1 MKTPSFVRLA
11 SFGFTF
17 LVPALVLAQGPLS
30 PPPAGSLP
38 LTDEALDGSGAP
50 KISMKTLT
58 QTDPGQPI
66 PSRDPA
72 FAALNGSAGAYHITV
87 PGHYFLT
94 ENLVGDKPVIIE
106 SDGVTLDLRGF
117 EIRFVPSGAGAP
129 PVAITSLAGPTTY
142 DRIVVK
148 NGHITGGWTEGV
160 HLGSHSSVKDL
171 EVSGPLTYGI
181 YVENNG
187 LVEDAQ
193 VRGPNSTPVG
203 PGPHS
208 GISTGGCSIVTGS
221 TVQGVHGIGI
231 RVDSGSTVVDSA
243 ACENLGCGI
252 VGLKGN
258 TVRNSTA
265 HRNGN
270 TGIDFYSAATIDTC
284 AATENAA
291 EGVKVRAGS
300 TVQNTVSNSN
310 LLEGFLAEP
319 ANVGQPNEYHTAV
332 NFLQCSAAQNKRD
345 GFRSGIN
352 TLFTHCT
359 ADQNGDGQG
368 PQPQPGFPPAMAGP
382 DGDGFDIHEGSK
394 VNACVATNNSR
405 HGIRGGNYNF
415 ITDCT
420 VHANGGWG
428 IDILTNENVVM
439 RNYVRGNGAGAIS
452 AAGGSV
458 GPFILPSA
466 STNPN
471 GNYSF

>member
-17 LVPALVLAQGPLS
+17 LVPALVLAQGPLA
-30 PPPAGSLP
+30 PPPSGSLP
-38 LTDEALDGSGAP
+38 LTDEALTPGGAP

-66 PSRDPA
+66 PSRDPG
-72 FAALNGSAGAYHITV
+72 FTDLNGSAGVYRIKS

-94 ENLVGDKPVIIE
+94 ENLVGDKPIIIE

-129 PVAITSLAGPTTY
+129 PVAITSLVGVNTY
-142 DRIVVK
+142 DRITVK

-160 HLGSHSSVKDL
+160 HLGQICSVKDL
-171 EVSGPLTYGI
+171 EVSGPLTYGV
-181 YVENNG
+181 YVESNG
-187 LVEDAQ
+187 LVEDTQ
-193 VRGPNSTPVG
+193 VMGPSTPPNG
-203 PGPHS
+203 AGPHS
-208 GISTGGCSIVTGS
+208 GISTGDCSVVTGC
-221 TVQGVHGIGI
+221 TVKKVHGIGI
-231 RVDSGSTVVDSA
+231 RVDNGSTIVDSA

-252 VGLKGN
+252 VGMKGN
-258 TVRNSTA
+258 TVRNSQAT
-265 HRNGN
+265 RNGN
-270 TGIDFYSAATIDTC
+270 TGIDFYSGNTIDTC
-284 AATENAA
+284 SASENVA
-291 EGVKVRAGS
+291 EGFKVRSGS
-300 TVQNTVSNSN
+300 TVQNSVSQSN
-310 LLEGFLAEP
+310 QLEGFLAQP
-319 ANVGQPNEYHTAV
+319 ANVTQPNEYHTAI
-332 NFLQCSAAQNKRD
+332 NFLQCSATQNKRD

-368 PQPQPGFPPAMAGP
+368 PQQVPGFPPAFAGP
-382 DGDGFDIHEGSK
+382 DGDGFDITEGSK
-394 VNACVATNNSR
+394 LNACVATNNAR
-405 HGIRGGNYNF
+405 HGINGGNYNF
-415 ITDCT
+415 ITDTT
-420 VHANGGWG
+420 VHANAGWG
-428 IDILTNENVVM
+428 INIASNENVVM

>member
-1 MKTPSFVRLA
+1 MKTPLFVRIA

-17 LVPALVLAQGPLS
+17 LVPALALGQGQLT

-66 PSRDPA
+66 PSRDPG
-72 FAALNGSAGAYHITV
+72 FADLNGSGTEYRITS

-94 ENLVGDKPVIIE
+94 ENLVGDKPIIIE

-117 EIRFVPSGAGAP
+117 EIRFVASGSGTP
-129 PVAITSLAGPTTY
+129 PVAISSVSGVSTY
-142 DRIVVK
+142 DRITIK

-160 HLGSHSSVKDL
+160 HIGSYCSVKDL

-181 YVENNG
+181 FVEDNG
-187 LVEDAQ
+187 LVEDAI
-193 VRGPNSTPVG
+193 VLGPDTPPAG

-208 GISTGGCSIVTGS
+208 GISTGESSVVTGS
-221 TVQGVHGIGI
+221 TVQAVHGIGI

-243 ACENLGCGI
+243 ARENLGCGI

-300 TVQNTVSNSN
+300 TVRNTVSNSN

-319 ANVGQPNEYHTAV
+319 ANVGQPQEFHTAV
-332 NFLQCSAAQNKRD
+332 NFHQCSAAQNKRD

-352 TLFTHCT
+352 SLFTHCT

-368 PQPQPGFPPAMAGP
+368 AQPQPGFPPAMAGP
-382 DGDGFDIHEGSK
+382 DGDGFDIAEGSK
-394 VNACVATNNSR
+394 VNACIATNNAR
-405 HGIRGGNYNF
+405 HGINGGDYNF
-415 ITDCT
+415 ITDTT

-428 IDILTNENVVM
+428 INITSNENVIV
-439 RNYVRGNGAGAIS
+439 RNYVRGNGTGAIS

-458 GPFILPSA
+458 GPFIAPSA

-471 GNYSF
+471 GNYNF